1 MRIALACLGY
11 LIVLIFLGKFA
22 YSSKLTI
29 DEANMTISVSYFL
42 SAFLIIFL
50 AFFFQVAAW
59 KKTFS
64 MYGIF
69 FSYSTNLN
77 IYTMAVL
84 SAYIPGKI
92 PGIIITANAAAKMGA
107 SRVVASIAMLVY
119 QLMSLI
125 SAGTLAVIIFVFVS
139 QKQTNSIFIMFLI
152 FIISSCLLLIR
163 QNTLNWLMKSVMKLF
178 KRGPHV
184 AIEASYQQKV
194 ALFSLF
200 FVAWSLVSCAIGLL
214 YCAIADPAPI
224 NVLMLI
230 SAIFLVS
237 QISGSLIFILP
248 SGMGVYEIIF
258 YFSLV
263 SFFPEKQLIA
273 LVALSR
279 VLLVSPSILVYVI
292 TSFWLYIQYR
302 RDRKRKGLVTK

>member
-1 MRIALACLGY
+1 MRIAAALLGY

-29 DEANMTISVSYFL
+29 DDANITISVSYFL
-42 SAFLIIFL
+42 SAFFFILV

-59 KKTFS
+59 KRTFT
-64 MYGIF
+64 MHGIS
-69 FSYSTNLN
+69 FSHTTNLN

-92 PGIIITANAAAKMGA
+92 PGVIITANAAAKIGA
-107 SRVVASIAMLVY
+107 SRFAASLAMLVY

-125 SAGTLAVIIFVFVS
+125 AAGTLAVIIFAFVS
-139 QKQTNSIFIMFLI
+139 QKQINPIFTIFLI
-152 FIISSCLLLIR
+152 FIIATCLVLIR
-163 QNTLNWLMKSVMKLF
+163 QNTLNWLMKSVIKLL

-184 AIEASYQQKV
+184 AIEASYKQKL

-200 FVAWSLVSCAIGLL
+200 FLAWSMISCAIGLL
-214 YCAIADPAPI
+214 YCAIVEPTPI
-224 NVLMLI
+224 DVLMLV

-237 QISGSLIFILP
+237 QISGSLVFILP

-263 SFFPEKQLIA
+263 SLFPEKQLVA

-279 VLLVSPSILVYVI
+279 VLLVSPSILVYVV
-292 TSFWLYIQYR
+292 TTFWLNIKHR
-302 RDRKRKGLVTK
+302 RDRKRTGLLNK